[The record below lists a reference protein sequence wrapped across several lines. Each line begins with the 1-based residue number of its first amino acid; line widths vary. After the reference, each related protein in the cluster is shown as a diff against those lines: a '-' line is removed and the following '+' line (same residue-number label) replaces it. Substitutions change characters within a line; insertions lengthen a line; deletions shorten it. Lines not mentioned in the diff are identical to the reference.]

1 MDRNTFK
8 YVVVESTI
16 KKRNHY
22 EEILSSMEIFKE
34 FGSYEMN
41 LIIDGLQERN
51 ISQGDIIVRQGDHGE
66 EFFIIE
72 EGKAV
77 VLKTHGGETAG
88 DPDDMDEN
96 D

>member
-1 MDRNTFK
+1 MRKFCPLWKFSKNLVVMKCKFLIDKNNT
-8 YVVVESTI
+8 
-16 KKRNHY
+16 R
-22 EEILSSMEIFKE
+22 
-34 FGSYEMN
+34 N

-77 VLKTHGGETAG
+77 VLKTHGIFFGYK
-88 DPDDMDEN
+88 N
-96 D
+96 LRW